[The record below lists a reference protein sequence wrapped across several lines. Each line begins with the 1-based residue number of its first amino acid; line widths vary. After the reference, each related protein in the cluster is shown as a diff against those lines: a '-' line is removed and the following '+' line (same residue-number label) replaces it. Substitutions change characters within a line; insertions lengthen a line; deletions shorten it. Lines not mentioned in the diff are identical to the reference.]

1 MFFFFQK
8 TDTSSYLTIIAFALI
23 LPACAYAESAFRS
36 ASVQKDLPAD
46 FQGVWLFAN
55 EENTKCNNQDFE
67 KRENDGLIRISS
79 SSVEEWESGGDVLS
93 IHKVPIGSEGTR
105 TVVLNLARG
114 GEGMTWKTKEI
125 WHVEKFDGR
134 KVLVMT
140 TLKSFD
146 LRDDNGK
153 AMRGTLE
160 THLPSVQIYLECT

>member
-105 TVVLNLARG
+105 TVPRAPQSSRRRVPHGHVRSRRTPAGSGRADDRTAR
-114 GEGMTWKTKEI
+114 
-125 WHVEKFDGR
+125 
-134 KVLVMT
+134 
-140 TLKSFD
+140 
-146 LRDDNGK
+146 LRW
-153 AMRGTLE
+153 
-160 THLPSVQIYLECT
+160 